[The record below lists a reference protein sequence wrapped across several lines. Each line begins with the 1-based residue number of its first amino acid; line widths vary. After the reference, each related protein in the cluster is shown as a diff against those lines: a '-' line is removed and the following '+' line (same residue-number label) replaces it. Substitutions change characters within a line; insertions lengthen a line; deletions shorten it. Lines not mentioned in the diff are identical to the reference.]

1 MRGAVN
7 LLLLLLLAA
16 VLGLHWVLGADPE
29 RRNVELFPAMVDAV
43 PFESYAANPHFAD
56 GKTAQAPPP
65 GARVREAG
73 RFGYGP
79 GPEEALR
86 AGRELANPYSPHD
99 DTALSRGAAVW
110 ATYCRVCHGPS
121 GAGDGPVARRGVP
134 APPSIHTGR
143 ARAMADGQLFHIVS
157 AGQAN
162 MPGYAAQ
169 VLPDDRWRA
178 ILHLRALQ
186 AAGPPAGSAEDAPAG
201 SPEGTAAGAGPP
213 AGTGAGGAP

>member
-1 MRGAVN
+1 
-7 LLLLLLLAA
+7 
-16 VLGLHWVLGADPE
+16 
-29 RRNVELFPAMVDAV
+29 
-43 PFESYAANPHFAD
+43 
-56 GKTAQAPPP
+56 
-65 GARVREAG
+65 
-73 RFGYGP
+73 
-79 GPEEALR
+79 
-86 AGRELANPYSPHD
+86 
-99 DTALSRGAAVW
+99 
-110 ATYCRVCHGPS
+110 
-121 GAGDGPVARRGVP
+121 
-134 APPSIHTGR
+134 
-143 ARAMADGQLFHIVS
+143 MADGQLFHIVS